1 MGGGRPHNTYE
12 WSPLASWLVAA
23 LAIPGAPLLVVLA
36 RRRGVDVRRR
46 WGRWFLGGSLFFLY
60 GLDAMALVLYIGL
73 EAGQPLRWYLV
84 AAVAMSLV
92 YLAITP
98 LRGRAVREAAVGLGL
113 IWVWTILLPTV
124 PWNDDKTFIRD
135 IGRLRGESLEA
146 VQTALADYYLA
157 GQYERTA
164 SNLRDGLFLVPTIW
178 PFDDW
183 GLVGPQEDAYA
194 RDLDLVALQPVWL
207 QVTDRPAPWQRGC
220 VLRFHEGL
228 VTDDVTFFYD

>member
-1 MGGGRPHNTYE
+1 MH
-12 WSPLASWLVAA
+12 
-23 LAIPGAPLLVVLA
+23 
-36 RRRGVDVRRR
+36 
-46 WGRWFLGGSLFFLY
+46 
-60 GLDAMALVLYIGL
+60 IGL
-73 EAGQPLRWYLV
+73 EAGQPLKWYLV

-164 SNLRDGLFLVPTIW
+164 SNLRPASTASCPTSI
-178 PFDDW
+178 PKYPTRA
-183 GLVGPQEDAYA
+183 GP
-194 RDLDLVALQPVWL
+194 
-207 QVTDRPAPWQRGC
+207 RPRSG
-220 VLRFHEGL
+220 
-228 VTDDVTFFYD
+228 